1 MVDQVDPMKVHEEE
15 SAPLNKYPM
24 LSKESISSLPF
35 TLENLMN
42 VLKQA
47 YDYMDHVGLSKNTSE
62 NNLIVAIGNT
72 GCGKSTMLTSLV
84 YGPEA
89 LSTKKLEYEVQLPL
103 ADGSFK
109 VKVKKRVVID

>member
-1 MVDQVDPMKVHEEE
+1 MVDQVDPMMVHEEE
-15 SAPLNKYPM
+15 SAPLDKYPL
-24 LSKESISSLPF
+24 LSKESISSLPL

-47 YDYMDHVGLSKNTSE
+47 YEYLDNVGLSKNASQ

-84 YGPEA
+84 YGPES
-89 LSTKKLEYEVQLPL
+89 LS
-103 ADGSFK
+103 S
-109 VKVKKRVVID
+109 